1 MQLAIY
7 SGVSTLS
14 LPVMLIAILK
24 DGLEHVMPGLANV
37 QHIPVYMCSICI
49 SQFPNVLYSM
59 VANTLI
65 LYESEMKKKKYLNC
79 LECVLGVFC
88 LKQPF
93 LYFGLL

>member
-1 MQLAIY
+1 MLYLMQLAIY

-37 QHIPVYMCSICI
+37 QHIPVYMCWICI

-65 LYESEMKKKKYLNC
+65 LYESEIKKKKKNTLIALN
-79 LECVLGVFC
+79 VFWGS
-88 LKQPF
+88 F
-93 LYFGLL
+93 V